1 MLLRVSLL
9 TLIFFYSTF
18 NSLSF
23 EKQTNN
29 NPLVTNAINRNCQDT
44 ISLTVSQ
51 YQLNEFLISYVD
63 SGDYSTVEYLLEMG
77 GNPNYSNMYGVTP
90 LMYASDNG
98 YYSIAKLLIDKG
110 ADVNYKP
117 SDGNTAIF
125 AAVRSNSDSIAEL
138 LLQNKANVN
147 EINSEGLT
155 PLHYAVGYGYPYLTN
170 LLIFYN
176 ASLDTKDDY
185 GNTPLMSAVY
195 AGAVESTNILIKSG
209 ADVNTADNYGN
220 TPLMVASQFNDTT
233 LIKILFDA
241 GADINAIN
249 NKSTNALAIAVN
261 NSSSDAFKLLVKL
274 GAKTDI
280 NQGAKSY
287 YQQAFEQ
294 KCPQISSFLKEN
306 GLSTKLKPSISNF
319 SLYAGLSSSQN
330 DFMADFGVGVY
341 ESVSRLQVNVGY
353 KYRPISSRV
362 LVYKNSAFYQF
373 WEKRY
378 SIYLSLNHFYLL
390 KHNFLGGDFGIT
402 PGLSNEFTWRYY
414 RGYSAGSGVKLLL
427 VPSMGLFYQGD
438 FITLISKWEFARYNS
453 DITSSNR
460 FSLQLLLTVPT
471 VKRISNKRIDWLD

>member
-1 MLLRVSLL
+1 MLLRASLFIL
-9 TLIFFYSTF
+9 FFFYSIF
-18 NSLSF
+18 HSLAFKKPIS
-23 EKQTNN
+23 NN
-29 NPLVTNAINRNCQDT
+29 LLINNIINKNNQDT

-51 YQLNEFLISYVD
+51 YQLNEFLISYAD

-90 LMYASDNG
+90 LMYASDKG
-98 YYSIAKLLIDKG
+98 YYKIAKLLIDKG

-117 SDGNTAIF
+117 SDGNTALF

-138 LLQNKANVN
+138 LLQNNANVN
-147 EINSEGLT
+147 EFNDQDLT

-209 ADVNTADNYGN
+209 ADVNTTDNYGN
-220 TPLMVASQFNDTT
+220 TPIMEASQFNDTT

-241 GADINAIN
+241 GADINATN
-249 NKSTNALAIAVN
+249 NKNVNALTFAVE
-261 NSSSDAFKLLVKL
+261 NSSSDAFILLVRL

-294 KCPQISSFLKEN
+294 KCYQISSFLKEK
-306 GLSTKLKPSISNF
+306 GLGTKLKPSISNF
-319 SLYAGLSSSQN
+319 SLYAGFSSSQN
-330 DFMADFGVGVY
+330 DFMADFGVGAY
-341 ESVSRLQVNVGY
+341 ESVSRLQVNIGY

-362 LVYKNSAFYQF
+362 LVYKNSSFYQF

-402 PGLSNEFTWRYY
+402 PGLSSEFTWRYY

-438 FITLISKWEFARYNS
+438 FITIISKWEFARYNS

-471 VKRISNKRIDWLD
+471 VRRISNKRIDWLD

>member
-1 MLLRVSLL
+1 MLLRLSLFTLILFNCTFYTTALERSNSNSLL
-9 TLIFFYSTF
+9 KF
-18 NSLSF
+18 NSIS
-23 EKQTNN
+23 QNY
-29 NPLVTNAINRNCQDT
+29 QDT

-51 YQLNEFLISYVD
+51 YQLNEFLISYAD

-90 LMYASDNG
+90 LMYASDKG
-98 YYSIAKLLIDKG
+98 YYKIAKLLIDKG

-117 SDGNTAIF
+117 FDGNSALF
-125 AAVRSNSDSIAEL
+125 AAVRSNSDSIADL
-138 LLQNKANVN
+138 LLQNKADVN

-176 ASLDTKDDY
+176 ASLDTKDNY

-220 TPLMVASQFNDTT
+220 TPIMVASQFNDTT

-241 GADINAIN
+241 CADINATN
-249 NKSTNALAIAVN
+249 NKNINALTFAVE
-261 NSSSDAFKLLVKL
+261 NSSSDAFILLVRL

-294 KCPQISSFLKEN
+294 KCPQITSFLKEK
-306 GLSTKLKPSISNF
+306 GLSTKLKPTINNF

-330 DFMADFGVGVY
+330 DFMVDFGVGAY

-353 KYRPISSRV
+353 KYRPVSNRV
-362 LVYKNSAFYQF
+362 LVYKNSSFYQF

-378 SIYLSLNHFYLL
+378 SIYLSLNHFYKL
-390 KHNFLGGDFGIT
+390 KHDFLGGDFGVT

-414 RGYSAGSGVKLLL
+414 RGYSAGSGLKLLL

-471 VKRISNKRIDWLD
+471 YKRISKKRIDWLD

>member
-9 TLIFFYSTF
+9 TLILFCSTF
-18 NSLSF
+18 HSFAFKKLNNRNSLIF
-23 EKQTNN
+23 NT
-29 NPLVTNAINRNCQDT
+29 INLNSQDT

-63 SGDYSTVEYLLEMG
+63 SGDYNTVEYLLEMG

-98 YYSIAKLLIDKG
+98 YYKIAKLLVDKG

-117 SDGNTAIF
+117 SNGNSALF

-138 LLQNKANVN
+138 LLQNNATVN
-147 EINSEGLT
+147 EKNNQGLT
-155 PLHYAVGYGYPYLTN
+155 PLHYAVGYGYPFITN
-170 LLIFYN
+170 LLINYN
-176 ASLDTKDDY
+176 ASLNTEDDD
-185 GNTPLMSAVY
+185 GNTPLMAAVY

-209 ADVNTADNYGN
+209 ADVNTTDNDGN

-241 GADINAIN
+241 GADINAVN
-249 NKSTNALAIAVN
+249 NKSINALTVAVN
-261 NSSSDAFKLLVKL
+261 NSSADAFKLLVKL

-294 KCPQISSFLKEN
+294 KCPQITSFLKEK
-306 GLSTKLKPSISNF
+306 GLNTKLKPTISNF
-319 SLYAGLSSSQN
+319 SLYAGFSSSQN
-330 DFMADFGVGVY
+330 DFMADFGVGAY

-362 LVYKNSAFYQF
+362 LVYKNSSFYQF